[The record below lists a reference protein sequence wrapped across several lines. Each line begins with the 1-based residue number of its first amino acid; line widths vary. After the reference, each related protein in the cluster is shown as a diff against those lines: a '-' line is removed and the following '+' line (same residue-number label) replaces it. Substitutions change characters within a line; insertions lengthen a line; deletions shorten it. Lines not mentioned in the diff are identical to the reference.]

1 MRQHTEKTLLYTEM
15 IMDDALIYNHPH
27 RLESF
32 LGHSDI
38 EHPLAVQL
46 GGSDPEK
53 LGKAAAICE
62 EYKQFHEINLN
73 CGCPSNKA
81 KKAGFG
87 AELMLEPDLVR
98 QIVYEMKKQVST
110 TDITVKCRLGVTG
123 REQWGDLVE
132 FVQAVKSGGVNTMI
146 IHARHCV
153 LKGLSPAQNR
163 NIPPLC
169 YDQVHELVQL
179 FPDMRFILNGGITSF
194 DQAKEHLYNDNY
206 VSKSL
211 LSLPEVHG
219 VMIGREAYNNPYSM
233 CTADQNFFGMEDKP
247 VPSRGH
253 ILEAYL
259 DYAVKMQEQDAFG
272 NRSAGLAKPLH
283 NFFTNCKNNP
293 QYKVVLDQM
302 LKQESKLIDE
312 GKIQFNEFIWRAV
325 DSTIDKNLLWNE

>member
-15 IMDDALIYNHPH
+15 LMDNAIIYNHPH
-27 RLESF
+27 KLEPF
-32 LGHSDI
+32 LGHSEI

-46 GGSDPEK
+46 GGSDPER
-53 LGKAAAICE
+53 LGQAAAICE
-62 EYKQFHEINLN
+62 EYKEFHEINLN

-98 QIVYEMKKQVST
+98 QIVYSMKRRVST

-123 REQWGDLVE
+123 REQWDDLLE
-132 FVQAVKSGGVNTMI
+132 FVQSVKSGGVNTMI

-169 YDQVHELVQL
+169 YDQVHELVKL
-179 FPDMRFILNGGITSF
+179 FPDMNFVLNGGVTSF
-194 DQAKEHLYNDNY
+194 DQAKEHLHSDGS
-206 VSKSL
+206 V
-211 LSLPEVHG
+211 PAVHG

-233 CTADQNFFGMEDKP
+233 STADQAFFGLQDKP

-253 ILEAYL
+253 ILESYL
-259 DYAVKMQEQDAFG
+259 DYAVRMQQLDGFS
-272 NRSAGLAKPLH
+272 NRSAGLTKPLH

-293 QYKVVLDQM
+293 QYKVVLDEM
-302 LKQESKLIDE
+302 LKQEGKLIDE
-312 GKIQFNEFIWRAV
+312 GKVQFDDFIWRVV
-325 DSTIDKNLLWNE
+325 DSTIDKDLLWND